1 MHGYAQRSDEI
12 QARLR
17 RIEGQVRGLQRMID
31 EDRYCIDVLTQIS
44 SATRALQGVAT
55 GLLDDHVRHCVR
67 DAIDQGEGAGDEKIE
82 EALAVIHRLIKN

>member
-1 MHGYAQRSDEI
+1 MHGYTQNRDEI

-17 RIEGQVRGLQRMID
+17 RIEGQIRGLQRMIE

-44 SATRALQGVAT
+44 SATKALQGVAT

-67 DAIDQGEGAGDEKIE
+67 DAIGQGEGTADEKID
-82 EALAVIHRLIKN
+82 EALEVIHRLIKR